1 MRNTNYRNLNMLRKL
16 TNEENEKIMVG
27 SGIRR
32 KIWKNLQNRETHT
45 VGRGIWRETV
55 KDVKYEKYTLQDL
68 DFGEK
73 TEKHGK

>member
-1 MRNTNYRNLNMLRKL
+1 MLRKL

-45 VGRGIWRETV
+45 VGPGIWRETV
-55 KDVKYEKYTLQDL
+55 KDDL
-68 DFGEK
+68 EYGEK
-73 TEKHGK
+73 TEKRGK

>member
-1 MRNTNYRNLNMLRKL
+1 MRNTHYRNLNMLRKL

-27 SGIRR
+27 SGIWR

-45 VGRGIWRETV
+45 VGPGIWRETV
-55 KDVKYEKYTLQDL
+55 KNVKYEKYTLQDL